1 MQSIRDAGFKDIT
14 VLKEQL
20 YMDEIKTNGRKIKS
34 LVIRAITGCR
44 RRMKFFGRSKL
55 DEPEK

>member
-20 YMDEIKTNGRKIKS
+20 YMDEIKTNGSKITS

-44 RRMKFFGRSKL
+44 QRMEFFGRSKL
-55 DEPEK
+55 NEPEK

>member
-20 YMDEIKTNGRKIKS
+20 YMDEIKTNGRKITS
-34 LVIRAITGCR
+34 LVIRAITDAG
-44 RRMKFFGRSKL
+44 
-55 DEPEK
+55 DE